1 MPHVMLD
8 LETLGN
14 GSTATIISI
23 GAVEFFP
30 QRSAIGKKI
39 EIIVDPD
46 SCVSVGMKSDQ
57 NTIDWWAK
65 QSPEARAIFDKP
77 KVSIQEAL
85 TQFTKFI
92 ASCGDGAC
100 VWGNG
105 ATFDNVILSNAYLL
119 AGVPRPWKYY
129 NDMCFRTMKKL
140 YPRVHQDAVGVSH
153 NAVDDAEYQ
162 ARLLMKIFVQAGLL
176 NV

>member
-46 SCVSVGMKSDQ
+46 TCVAAGMKNDQ
-57 NTIDWWAK
+57 STIDWWAK
-65 QSPEARAIFDKP
+65 QSPEARTVFTKP

-85 TQFTKFI
+85 QKFTEFL
-92 ASCGDGAC
+92 SGCGDKVC

-119 AGVPRPWKYY
+119 TGIVRPWKYY

-140 YPRVHQDAVGVSH
+140 YPTVHQDPIGVSH

-162 ARLLMKIFVQAGLL
+162 AHLLMKIFVQAGLR